1 MYVEATTLYY
11 TPTSSAPAVAT
22 LAPGSSAALAHAR
35 CTLCY
40 VYELTELIDE
50 EQPGMADSIP
60 LTPTG
65 SGQEPFRESAC
76 KLHPQSMCPAFGALR
91 VLTRMEG
98 VQPAMVTDTGCLYGL
113 TFVTH
118 FYAARK
124 SIVAPA
130 LGTAELSSGQIQEA
144 ANAAIAEAARAPT
157 LSAVPVI
164 SLCVAETAGLSEELL
179 PREVNGVPV
188 VLVRVPAYAIHSH
201 PEAKDVALSAMLRR
215 FTEGQN
221 PITLDR
227 TLVLLGE
234 VFPADPVMID
244 GVLRKLGASVLVT
257 LPGRHVDELALAAQG
272 AAVAALHPFYR
283 DSITCLRERG
293 AAVVG
298 GAPIG
303 AAGSPAWIR
312 AVGDALGLD
321 ETLVEQVADE
331 EEQKARGF
339 LQSQPLKGATILVSG
354 YEGNEMLYARLL
366 IEGGAHVPYV
376 STSIGKSM
384 HTATD
389 EAWLRA
395 HGTEAVVYRKSLE
408 DDQRA
413 MDHWSFDLVIGTT
426 TVTAH
431 AKERGIPA
439 VYYTN
444 MLSVRPLFLSGG
456 MIASISTA
464 RDLLN
469 RRPLYNQMVE
479 FFENPA

>member
-1 MYVEATTLYY
+1 MRTT
-11 TPTSSAPAVAT
+11 
-22 LAPGSSAALAHAR
+22 
-35 CTLCY
+35 
-40 VYELTELIDE
+40 
-50 EQPGMADSIP
+50 MADMIP
-60 LTPTG
+60 LTPG
-65 SGQEPFRESAC
+65 DSAPQNPREPFQESAC

-98 VQPAMVTDTGCLYGL
+98 VQPAMIADSGCLYGL

-130 LGTAELSSGQIQEA
+130 LGTAELSSGQVQEA
-144 ANAAIAEAARAPT
+144 ANAAIAEAASAPNV
-157 LSAVPVI
+157 SAVPVL
-164 SLCVAETAGLSEELL
+164 SLCVSETAGLSEELL
-179 PREVNGVPV
+179 PREVNGAPV

-201 PEAKDVALSAMLRR
+201 PEAKDIALGAMLRR
-215 FTEGQN
+215 FTEGMEHQ
-221 PITLDR
+221 TEEKS
-227 TLVLLGE
+227 LVLLGE

-244 GVLRKLGASVLVT
+244 GLLRSMGTRVLVT
-257 LPGRHVDELALAAQG
+257 LPGRHVDELQLAARG

-283 DSITCLRERG
+283 ESLACLREHG
-293 AAVVG
+293 GAVVG

-303 AAGSPAWIR
+303 AEGSAAWIR
-312 AVGDALGLD
+312 AVGFALDLD
-321 ETLVEQVADE
+321 EDRVEQVADE

-339 LQSQPLKGATILVSG
+339 LAAQPLKGATILVSG
-354 YEGNEMLYARLL
+354 YEGNELLYARLL

-384 HTATD
+384 LTAPD

-395 HGTEAVVYRKSLE
+395 HGTETVVYRKSLE
-408 DDQRA
+408 DDRRA
-413 MDHWSFDLVIGTT
+413 MDHWPFDLIIGTT
-426 TVTAH
+426 SVTAE

-444 MLSVRPLFLSGG
+444 ILSVRPLFLAGG
-456 MIASISTA
+456 MIASISMA

-469 RRPLYNQMVE
+469 RKSMYQDMLA
-479 FFENPA
+479 FFEEA